1 MLETTYVIHPL
12 VGLHGGW
19 GSLVMNL
26 VKTSM
31 KNSNQKPTLV
41 TNTSVTLT
49 KSQQRNFQT
58 SKRSYREVESS
69 SDGEDNTTDMW
80 PRFLVVQGTSVE
92 FPLAKLNPFAIEK
105 GIQGLAGTP
114 VSVRRLRSGDLILEV
129 AKKSHSDNLL
139 RSGMLANCPVRVTAH
154 RSMNSRK
161 GVIRC
166 RDLKDTS
173 EKEILD
179 GLSAQG
185 VTEVKKISVLRD
197 GNRCN
202 TGTIILTFGL
212 PVLPP
217 TVKCGFLQV
226 RVDTYIPNPLRC
238 FKCQRFGHHKTNCKR
253 DLACARCGTAGHED
267 KECRLSPHC
276 VNCDG
281 NHESFSRDCPSW
293 KIEKDIQTVRVTRG
307 ITFPEARKI
316 VQATGNTPTTATS
329 YSAVVGAGKALPSA
343 SIACQTELTWPI
355 GAPKPT
361 LIPKKTV
368 VRKAAVSVATVATS
382 TPPLVASAQN
392 SGPVPN
398 KGGVSSEKPSSNTPK
413 PNNKKGA
420 VVAAK
425 PTTPPKPPRKTLSDR
440 QKKGEKN
447 PLTAQNQYSVLD
459 DILDESSM
467 DYDDLDNLGS
477 GPPGTHSK

>member
-19 GSLVMNL
+19 GSLVMNHT
-26 VKTSM
+26 KTSM
-31 KNSNQKPTLV
+31 KTSNQKPTIV
-41 TNTSVTLT
+41 SNTSVTLT
-49 KSQQRNFQT
+49 KSQQRNLQG
-58 SKRSYREVESS
+58 SKRPYREVESS
-69 SDGEDNTTDMW
+69 SDGEDNIPDMW
-80 PRFLVVQGTSVE
+80 PRFLVIQGTSAE

-139 RSGMLANCPVRVTAH
+139 RSGMLANCPIRVTAH

-185 VTEVKKISVLRD
+185 VTEVKKITVQRD
-197 GNRCN
+197 GNRFN

-212 PVLPP
+212 PALPP

-267 KECRLSPHC
+267 KECKLPPHC

-281 NHESFSRDCPSW
+281 EHGSFSRDCPVW
-293 KIEKDIQTVRVTRG
+293 KQEKDIQTVRVTRG
-307 ITFPEARKI
+307 ITFPEAKKI
-316 VQATGNTPTTATS
+316 VQATGNTPTTATT

-343 SIACQTELTWPI
+343 SVACQTELTWPI
-355 GAPKPT
+355 GAPKPS
-361 LIPKKTV
+361 LIPKKNVQKKTV
-368 VRKAAVSVATVATS
+368 VSVDTS
-382 TPPLVASAQN
+382 TSTSALVTNAQK
-392 SGPVPN
+392 SGPVSN
-398 KGGVSSEKPSSNTPK
+398 KGGVSSEKPSTNTQ
-413 PNNKKGA
+413 NNNRKGA

-425 PTTPPKPPRKTLSDR
+425 PTTPPKPPKKTLPDR
-440 QKKGEKN
+440 TKKGEKN
-447 PLTAQNQYSVLD
+447 PLMIQNQYSVLD
-459 DILDESSM
+459 DILDGSSM

-477 GPPGTHSK
+477 SPSGTRPK

>member
-1 MLETTYVIHPL
+1 M
-12 VGLHGGW
+12 
-19 GSLVMNL
+19 
-26 VKTSM
+26 
-31 KNSNQKPTLV
+31 
-41 TNTSVTLT
+41 
-49 KSQQRNFQT
+49 
-58 SKRSYREVESS
+58 
-69 SDGEDNTTDMW
+69 
-80 PRFLVVQGTSVE
+80 
-92 FPLAKLNPFAIEK
+92 
-105 GIQGLAGTP
+105 
-114 VSVRRLRSGDLILEV
+114 
-129 AKKSHSDNLL
+129 
-139 RSGMLANCPVRVTAH
+139 C
-154 RSMNSRK
+154 
-161 GVIRC
+161 
-166 RDLKDTS
+166 
-173 EKEILD
+173 
-179 GLSAQG
+179 
-185 VTEVKKISVLRD
+185 D

-202 TGTIILTFGL
+202 TGTITFGL

-238 FKCQRFGHHKTNCKR
+238 FKCQRSGHHKTNCKR

-267 KECRLSPHC
+267 KKCRLSPHC

-329 YSAVVGAGKALPSA
+329 YSAVVGAGKALSSA

-459 DILDESSM
+459 DILDESFM